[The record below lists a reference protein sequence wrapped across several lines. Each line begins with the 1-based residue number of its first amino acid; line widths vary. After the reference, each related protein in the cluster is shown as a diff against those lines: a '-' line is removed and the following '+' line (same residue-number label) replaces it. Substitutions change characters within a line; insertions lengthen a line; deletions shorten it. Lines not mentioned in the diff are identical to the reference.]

1 MLSAACLLAATK
13 HCRYFVF
20 IRLARILAT
29 QVGEEYGPAHRDR
42 SVNFSLS
49 EEQRLLKD
57 SVERF
62 VRETCSLD
70 QRRALASSELGY
82 SERSWRQMA
91 DLGWLGVNMPET
103 CGGIG
108 GGPVETMVLM
118 EAFGAGLVL
127 EPYFPSVVLGGN
139 LVAIAGSE
147 AQKQAILPTLIA
159 GDLKLAFAW
168 VEAQAGYDLFDVET
182 TAEPRDGGYVING
195 AKGVVL
201 GASTADKLIVAARA
215 GGGSRDREGIGLF
228 VVDRGASGVTLRDY
242 RTVDGLRAAEVAF
255 ENVAVD
261 DDAVLGD
268 AQGALPVIE
277 SVAERAIVALCAEA
291 VGVMDVI
298 VRSTAEYL
306 KTRKQFGRPIG
317 AFQVLQHQFTDML
330 IASEEARSMMYLAT
344 LRLGERD
351 TRLRAKAVS
360 GAKQLI
366 GKHGRLIGQ
375 RAIQLHGGMGM
386 SEEMAVGHYFKRL
399 TTIDVM
405 FGDEAYHLMR
415 YATL

>member
-1 MLSAACLLAATK
+1 M
-13 HCRYFVF
+13 
-20 IRLARILAT
+20 
-29 QVGEEYGPAHRDR
+29 
-42 SVNFSLS
+42 NFSLN

-62 VRETCSLD
+62 VRENCSLD
-70 QRRALASSELGY
+70 QHRTLVSSELGY

-91 DLGWLGVNMPET
+91 DLGWLGINVPEAY
-103 CGGIG
+103 GGIG

-127 EPYFPSVVLGGN
+127 DPYFPSVALGGN
-139 LVAIAGSE
+139 LVAMAGSE
-147 AQKQAILPTLIA
+147 AQKQAILPALVA
-159 GDLKLAFAW
+159 GELKLAFAW

-182 TAEPRDGGYVING
+182 MAERRDGGYVMNG

-201 GASTADKLIVAARA
+201 GAATADKLIVSARTT
-215 GGGSRDREGIGLF
+215 GRSRDRDGIGLF
-228 VVDRGASGVTLRDY
+228 LVDRGASGVKLRDY

-255 ENVAVD
+255 ETVTVG

-268 AQGALPVIE
+268 PRGALPVIE
-277 SVAERAIVALCAEA
+277 AVAERAIVALCAEA
-291 VGVMDVI
+291 VGAMDVI

-317 AFQVLQHQFTDML
+317 TFQVLQHQFTDML
-330 IASEEARSMMYLAT
+330 IASEEARSMMYVAT

-351 TRLRAKAVS
+351 AGLRAKAVS
-360 GAKQLI
+360 GAKHLI
-366 GKHGRLIGQ
+366 GRHGRLIGQ

-386 SEEMAVGHYFKRL
+386 AEEMAVGHYFKRL
-399 TTIDVM
+399 TMIDVM
-405 FGDEAYHLMR
+405 FGDEAYHLKR
-415 YATL
+415 YAAL

>member
-1 MLSAACLLAATK
+1 M
-13 HCRYFVF
+13 
-20 IRLARILAT
+20 
-29 QVGEEYGPAHRDR
+29 
-42 SVNFSLS
+42 NFSLN

-62 VRETCSLD
+62 VRENCSLD
-70 QRRALASSELGY
+70 QHRTLVSSELGY

-91 DLGWLGVNMPET
+91 DLGWLGINVPEAY
-103 CGGIG
+103 GGIG

-127 EPYFPSVVLGGN
+127 GPYFPSVVLGGD
-139 LVAIAGSE
+139 LVAMAGSE
-147 AQKQAILPTLIA
+147 AQKQAILPALVA
-159 GDLKLAFAW
+159 GELKLAFAW

-182 TAEPRDGGYVING
+182 MAERRDGGYVMNG

-201 GASTADKLIVAARA
+201 GAATADKLIVSARTT
-215 GGGSRDREGIGLF
+215 GRSRDRDGIGLF
-228 VVDRGASGVTLRDY
+228 LVDRGASGVKLRDY

-255 ENVAVD
+255 ENVTVG

-268 AQGALPVIE
+268 PRGALLVIE
-277 SVAERAIVALCAEA
+277 TMAERAIVALCAEA
-291 VGVMDVI
+291 VGAMDVI

-317 AFQVLQHQFTDML
+317 TFQVLQHQFTDML
-330 IASEEARSMMYLAT
+330 IASEEARSMMYVAT

-351 TRLRAKAVS
+351 AGLRAKAVS
-360 GAKQLI
+360 GAKHLI
-366 GKHGRLIGQ
+366 GRHGRLIGQ

-386 SEEMAVGHYFKRL
+386 TEEMSVGHYFKRL
-399 TTIDVM
+399 TMIDVM
-405 FGDEAYHLMR
+405 FGDETYQLKR
-415 YATL
+415 YAAL

>member
-1 MLSAACLLAATK
+1 M
-13 HCRYFVF
+13 
-20 IRLARILAT
+20 
-29 QVGEEYGPAHRDR
+29 
-42 SVNFSLS
+42 NFSLN

-62 VRETCSLD
+62 VRENCSLD
-70 QRRALASSELGY
+70 QHRALVSSELGY

-91 DLGWLGVNMPET
+91 DLGWLGINVPEAY
-103 CGGIG
+103 GGIG

-127 EPYFPSVVLGGN
+127 DPYFPSVALGGN
-139 LVAIAGSE
+139 LVAMAGSE
-147 AQKQAILPTLIA
+147 AQKQAILPALVA
-159 GDLKLAFAW
+159 GELKLAFAW

-182 TAEPRDGGYVING
+182 MAERRDGGYVMNG

-201 GASTADKLIVAARA
+201 GAATADKLIVSARTT
-215 GGGSRDREGIGLF
+215 GRSRDRDGIGLF
-228 VVDRGASGVTLRDY
+228 LVDRGASGVKLRDY

-255 ENVAVD
+255 ENVTVG

-268 AQGALPVIE
+268 PRGALPVIE
-277 SVAERAIVALCAEA
+277 AVAERAIVALCAEA
-291 VGVMDVI
+291 VGAMDVI

-317 AFQVLQHQFTDML
+317 TFQVLQHQFTDML
-330 IASEEARSMMYLAT
+330 IASEEARSMMYVAT

-351 TRLRAKAVS
+351 AGLRAKAVS
-360 GAKQLI
+360 GAKHLI
-366 GKHGRLIGQ
+366 GRHGRLIGQ

-386 SEEMAVGHYFKRL
+386 TEEMSVGHYFKRL
-399 TTIDVM
+399 TMIDVM
-405 FGDEAYHLMR
+405 FGDEAYHLKR
-415 YATL
+415 YAAL